1 MLTCSSSQ
9 IYSLMAQVSPLMMKA
24 NRAHATYSFIRLVI
38 LVYCCIIPSLL
49 HLTHSAQLNTFT
61 GTGQHANANA
71 NASSSSSSSSS
82 SLLPLLQLQSLALD
96 ELALLPQKQDQEKQ
110 QHSGSSS
117 SSSSFSSTL
126 HTEKDSPALQ
136 FNFFDIPTEHTG
148 IIKRKMSMLSEVYD
162 AVTELFEKAIGRR
175 RDGLVGEAF
184 GQLRMRCI
192 EKIFN
197 LKFLLQVVD
206 RLVTER
212 THLERMSTLFE
223 SMAKKRTNET
233 EFMVNQVHRTAAELS
248 ESIRG
253 DLARVVD
260 PVDGG
265 IISSLFSSPLLPG
278 SSSSLLS
285 SGPLLSILGKM
296 DGLRKFTVK

>member
-1 MLTCSSSQ
+1 
-9 IYSLMAQVSPLMMKA
+9 MMKA
-24 NRAHATYSFIRLVI
+24 NRIHCFHSFILLVI
-38 LVYCCIIPSLL
+38 LLCISSLL
-49 HLTHSAQLNTFT
+49 DVTHSAQVNTLT
-61 GTGQHANANA
+61 GRMNANA
-71 NASSSSSSSSS
+71 TASS

-110 QHSGSSS
+110 QQQQQQQSGSSS
-117 SSSSFSSTL
+117 SSAQQ
-126 HTEKDSPALQ
+126 TEKDVHALQ
-136 FNFFDIPTEHTG
+136 FNFLDIPTEHTG
-148 IIKRKMSMLSEVYD
+148 VIKRKMSMLSEVYD

-206 RLVTER
+206 RLVSER
-212 THLERMSTLFE
+212 THLERMSTLFD
-223 SMAKKRTNET
+223 SLAKKRTNET
-233 EFMVNQVHRTAAELS
+233 EFLVNQVHRTAAELS

-260 PVDGG
+260 QVDGG
-265 IISSLFSSPLLPG
+265 IFSGLFSSPLLPT
-278 SSSSLLS
+278 SSSGSLLS

-296 DGLRKFTVK
+296 EGLSKFTIKRSSKQEGNDDSLSST